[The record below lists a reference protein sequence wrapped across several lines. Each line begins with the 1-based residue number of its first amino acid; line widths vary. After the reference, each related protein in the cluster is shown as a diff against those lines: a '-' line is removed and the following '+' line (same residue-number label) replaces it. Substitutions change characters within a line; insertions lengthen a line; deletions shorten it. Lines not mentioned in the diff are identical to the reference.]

1 MILSSLFLC
10 IAIGFI
16 FSVMIVMQPPN
27 FRNSL
32 LVLCAVDQSLYTA
45 SGLEGN
51 TIELN
56 KITSSSIEN
65 HTASIALPNP
75 ASIENNYKVEY
86 ICLVDTTFTLTKPDY
101 ANVKFKLGNQE
112 STSNTG
118 TATVTT
124 GVTIEL
130 YKTYINGDYVWLI
143 THLTGE
149 TVAFT

>member
-16 FSVMIVMQPPN
+16 FSVMSVMQPPN

-56 KITSSSIEN
+56 KITSSPIEN
-65 HTASIALPNP
+65 YTASIALPNP